1 LGGNDHVKKTGEK
14 EFFTEEILVM
24 PVALRKFMPMRSFT
38 LLKTEPMD
46 LSGSMMRSLWDI

>member
-1 LGGNDHVKKTGEK
+1 MLKKTGEK

-38 LLKTEPMD
+38 LSKTEPMD